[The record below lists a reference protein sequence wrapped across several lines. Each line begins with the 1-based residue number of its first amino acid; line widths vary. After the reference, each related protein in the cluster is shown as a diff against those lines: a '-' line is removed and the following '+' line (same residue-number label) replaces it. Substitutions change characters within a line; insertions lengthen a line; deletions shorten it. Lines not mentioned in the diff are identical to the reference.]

1 MASWLCIRLLDDL
14 KKPLFPQQICVS
26 LICTNDAII
35 ANIKK
40 DPPSKKNTTKKK
52 QQQKQNQ
59 NKKKNSQK
67 TKQKTSHL
75 PMKKFR
81 TKPKENNQTYKNKPN
96 SVDYFF
102 FHSTFDCIKKI
113 NEFYL

>member
-40 DPPSKKNTTKKK
+40 DPPSKKKTQQKKNNNKNKTKTKKK
-52 QQQKQNQ
+52 TPKKQN
-59 NKKKNSQK
+59 KRPPTCPWKNSEQNQK
-67 TKQKTSHL
+67 KTIKHTKT
-75 PMKKFR
+75 
-81 TKPKENNQTYKNKPN
+81 NQTALII
-96 SVDYFF
+96 FF
-102 FHSTFDCIKKI
+102 FTQHLIVSKR
-113 NEFYL
+113 